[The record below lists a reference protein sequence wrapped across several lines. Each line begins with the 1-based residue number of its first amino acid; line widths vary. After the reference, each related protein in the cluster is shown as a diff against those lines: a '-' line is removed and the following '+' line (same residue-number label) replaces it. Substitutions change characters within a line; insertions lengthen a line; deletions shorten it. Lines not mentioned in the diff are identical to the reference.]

1 MIAVTALTAAAVA
14 AGAAWLGLQDAP
26 ESSASGPV
34 ILVVIDTLR
43 ADHLSQYGYDLD
55 TSPGL
60 AAFAAQST
68 RFENAY
74 APTSWTRA
82 SVTSIMT
89 GMNPLRHGVHRQEKV
104 ADRAWTLAD
113 AFAEKGWATGGF
125 SLNPNVSDETGLDQ
139 GFDHFPELW
148 RSNTAAYKHMTAGT
162 KEALAWLDED
172 VDRAAGEQPFLFF
185 LPMNAH
191 GPYRVPDGRED
202 DLLGRAPR
210 IGFDYYGTTMQ
221 AIMRGGDAD
230 RRVAVSQ
237 VMLESLEQQYD
248 TAIHYTADTLSG
260 FFDDLKARD
269 LYDDATII
277 ITSDHGEELYE
288 HGGFSHGYS
297 LHDEVLHVPLFI
309 KLPGQTGAAVVSQR
323 VGLPDLH
330 PTLVELYE
338 LTPAP
343 VSDGRSLVP
352 LLENPAADWPARD
365 EVYAIDWR
373 KRCVAQAVVQWP
385 WKLLYI
391 KRNYDGLRDVS
402 ALYDL
407 SVDPGEL
414 SDVAADHPERVAAM
428 RAVLA
433 ERAAALDDAEHWADA
448 APKDESIEERLRA
461 LGYVE

>member
-1 MIAVTALTAAAVA
+1 MIAVAALTAATVA
-14 AGAAWLGLQDAP
+14 AGVAFLDPPAED
-26 ESSASGPV
+26 ASGPV

-60 AAFAAQST
+60 AGFAAQAT

-104 ADRAWTLAD
+104 ADRTWTMAD

-139 GFDHFPELW
+139 GFDRFPELW
-148 RSNTAAYKHMTAGT
+148 RSNTAAYKDMSAGV

-172 VDRAAGEQPFLFF
+172 VDISEGEQPFLFF

-191 GPYRVPDGRED
+191 GPYRVPHDRED
-202 DLLGRAPR
+202 DLLGRRPR
-210 IGFDYYGTTMQ
+210 VGFEYYGTTMQ
-221 AIMRGGDAD
+221 AIMRDGDPE
-230 RRVAVSQ
+230 RRGSVSK
-237 VMLESLEQQYD
+237 VMLESLQQQYD
-248 TAIHYTADTLSG
+248 TAIHYTADTLG
-260 FFDDLKARD
+260 EFFEALKARE
-269 LYDDATII
+269 LYDEATII
-277 ITSDHGEELYE
+277 VTSDHGEELFE
-288 HGGFSHGYS
+288 HGGFSHGFS

-309 KLPGQTGAAVVSQR
+309 KLPGQTDAATVSRR
-323 VGLPDLH
+323 VALPDLL
-330 PTLVELYE
+330 PTVVELYD

-343 VSDGRSLVP
+343 VGDGRSLVP
-352 LLENPAADWPARD
+352 LLEDPAADWPTRD
-365 EVYAIDWR
+365 ELYAIDWP

-385 WKLLYI
+385 WKLLHI
-391 KRNYDGLRDVS
+391 ERNYDGLRGVS

-407 SVDPGEL
+407 SADPGEL
-414 SDVAADHPERVAAM
+414 DDVAAAHPERVVAM
-428 RAVLA
+428 QAVL
-433 ERAAALDDAEHWADA
+433 EEQVAALDSEDHWADA